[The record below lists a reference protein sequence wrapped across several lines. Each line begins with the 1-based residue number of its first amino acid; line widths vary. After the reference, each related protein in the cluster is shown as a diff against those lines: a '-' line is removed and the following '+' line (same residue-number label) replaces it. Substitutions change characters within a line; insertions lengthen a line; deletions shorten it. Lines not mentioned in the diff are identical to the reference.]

1 MSSEWKLQMEGRVT
15 ARIRLKSINMHLQNA
30 TIYMTPS
37 SADVWSQH
45 AFLII
50 WWALLNQ
57 VLPIMSENMDSIG

>member
-1 MSSEWKLQMEGRVT
+1 
-15 ARIRLKSINMHLQNA
+15 MHLQNA